1 MERDC
6 EANLN
11 EPQIIYDR
19 ATGPIYRFAMNT
31 DGAAKDLSNAA
42 FEIYTFDETGAQIG
56 RRPGRIVSPK
66 LTSGFVDLTFDA
78 PDTDRDGAGGAVTLK
93 ARAYY
98 ADLND
103 GSGPAPNLLA
113 NPSFDTGT
121 TVATSWTQNGS
132 LGPMVYE
139 VRDDDPWP
147 PVIFGKCQRS
157 FVPIGGGSSAYL
169 IQSPV
174 TSAVPGDW
182 MSGGVWVRSHPTVG
196 AVVFGGGH
204 YVELNG
210 GRPEQVRTDIPT
222 TPFGWRFL
230 TVESRALNA
239 YGTIPFGLINYD
251 LTGYEIR
258 YDDAFA
264 FLGRW
269 RIVHSQPIRIPV
281 QAHPVPPRKA
291 ISTLA
296 CVSSGFGG
304 FEYDSDGDG
313 VADGISKI
321 GSVNVYTHETDPDF
335 LNIGYNPTGVGSQKV
350 LLQSATADRLRVI
363 VRVKILP
370 VEVWTARVQ
379 YRNSNALTGSPAA
392 GNFGVVIHSEEFDG
406 IYEESATGS
415 ANFSLSSISSFTV
428 KTVTLGF
435 TAAHNAIV
443 VDINLNGV
451 SGGSIWLD
459 DLEIFQSS

>member
-1 MERDC
+1 MR
-6 EANLN
+6 
-11 EPQIIYDR
+11 EPEIIYDR
-19 ATGPIYRFAMNT
+19 ATGPIYRFTLPT
-31 DGAAKDLSNAA
+31 DGLAKDLSNAA
-42 FEIYTFDETGAQIG
+42 FEIYTFDENGVQIG

-66 LTSGFVDLTFDA
+66 ATSGFVDLTFDA

-93 ARAYY
+93 CRAHY
-98 ADLND
+98 AVLND
-103 GSGPAPNLLA
+103 GSDAAPNLLA
-113 NPSFDTGT
+113 NASFDTGT
-121 TVATSWTQNGS
+121 VIATSWTQNGT
-132 LGPMVYE
+132 LGPMIYE

-174 TSAVPGDW
+174 TSATPGMW
-182 MSGGVWVRSHPTVG
+182 MSGGVWVRSHPNVG
-196 AVVFGGGH
+196 ATVFGGGH

-210 GRPEQVRTDIPT
+210 GRPEQVRMDIPT
-222 TPFGWRFL
+222 TPFGWRFF
-230 TVESRALNA
+230 TVESRALNS
-239 YGTIPFGLINYD
+239 YGTIPFGLVNYD

-264 FLGRW
+264 FLGKW
-269 RIVHSQPIRIPV
+269 RIVHSQPIRIPI
-281 QAHPVPPRKA
+281 QARAVPPRKA

-296 CVSSGFGG
+296 CVSAGWCG
-304 FEYDSDGDG
+304 FEYDSDADG
-313 VADGISKI
+313 VADGFSKT

-335 LNIGYNPTGVGSQKV
+335 LNIGYNPNGVGSQKV
-350 LLQSATADRLRVI
+350 LLQSATADRLRTI

-370 VEVWTARVQ
+370 VEVWTVRLQ

-392 GNFGVVIHSEEFDG
+392 GNFGLVIHSEEFDG
-406 IYEESATGS
+406 IYEESSTVG
-415 ANFSLSSISSFTV
+415 ANFSLSSVSSFVV
-428 KTVTLGF
+428 KTVSLGF
-435 TAAHNAIV
+435 TAAHNCIV

-459 DLEIFQSS
+459 DLEVFQVS